1 MIRRLRKLLE
11 NHYALVVSS
20 LISSIIISL
29 ALLAGLSADRD
40 TRPRAWAMDSS
51 RTVKT
56 ASETPAEETPAEET
70 PAVERLDKPD
80 ALPEAI
86 AAEPAA
92 SVMIETP
99 TPELPSEMTAAPE
112 VETGPPEPPAQ
123 NPNEETETAGDP
135 ADAES
140 RIKETVP
147 EEPAPAEPTRRA
159 VRTLGPRSAVPIRPG
174 RILRPRR

>member
-1 MIRRLRKLLE
+1 MTRRLRKLLE

-56 ASETPAEETPAEET
+56 ASETPAEET

-123 NPNEETETAGDP
+123 NPNEETETAGEP

>member
-29 ALLAGLSADRD
+29 ALLAGISAGRD
-40 TRPRAWAMDSS
+40 TRPAWAMDSN

-56 ASETPAEETPAEET
+56 VPEAPAEETQ
-70 PAVERLDKPD
+70 AVEILDVPE

-86 AAEPAA
+86 AAEPATA
-92 SVMIETP
+92 VIIETP
-99 TPELPSEMTAAPE
+99 VPELPSEITTAPA
-112 VETGPPEPPAQ
+112 VETDLPEPPAQ
-123 NPNEETETAGDP
+123 NSNEATETVVKPMDTEP
-135 ADAES
+135 
-140 RIKETVP
+140 RVKEAV
-147 EEPAPAEPTRRA
+147 PAEPARRA

>member
-51 RTVKT
+51 TVKT
-56 ASETPAEETPAEET
+56 APEAPAEETQ
-70 PAVERLDKPD
+70 AVELLDEPE
-80 ALPEAI
+80 ALPEAV

-92 SVMIETP
+92 SVMIEAP
-99 TPELPSEMTAAPE
+99 APELPLEMTAAPD
-112 VETGPPEPPAQ
+112 VETDLPEPPAQ
-123 NPNEETETAGDP
+123 NPNEETETAVKP

-140 RIKETVP
+140 RIKEAVP

>member
-20 LISSIIISL
+20 LISSIIIISL
-29 ALLAGLSADRD
+29 ALLAGLSAGRD

-56 ASETPAEETPAEET
+56 ASETPAEETQ
-70 PAVERLDKPD
+70 AVELLDEPE
-80 ALPEAI
+80 ALPEAV

-92 SVMIETP
+92 SVMIEAP
-99 TPELPSEMTAAPE
+99 APELPLEMTAAPE
-112 VETGPPEPPAQ
+112 VETGLPESPAQ
-123 NPNEETETAGDP
+123 NLNEEAETAVKP

-140 RIKETVP
+140 RIKEAVP

>member
-51 RTVKT
+51 TVKT
-56 ASETPAEETPAEET
+56 APETPAEETQ
-70 PAVERLDKPD
+70 AVELLDEPE
-80 ALPEAI
+80 ALPEAV

-99 TPELPSEMTAAPE
+99 VPELPLEMTAAPE
-112 VETGPPEPPAQ
+112 VETGLPESPAQ
-123 NPNEETETAGDP
+123 NPNEETETAGEP

-140 RIKETVP
+140 RIKEVVP
-147 EEPAPAEPTRRA
+147 EKPAPAEPTRRA

>member
-20 LISSIIISL
+20 LISSIIIII
-29 ALLAGLSADRD
+29 ALLAGLSAGRD
-40 TRPRAWAMDSS
+40 TRPRAWAMNSS

-56 ASETPAEETPAEET
+56 ASETPAEETQ
-70 PAVERLDKPD
+70 AVEILDEPE
-80 ALPEAI
+80 ALPEAV

-92 SVMIETP
+92 SVMIEAP
-99 TPELPSEMTAAPE
+99 APELPLEMTAAPE
-112 VETGPPEPPAQ
+112 VETGLPESPAQ
-123 NPNEETETAGDP
+123 NPNEETETA
-135 ADAES
+135 DAES
-140 RIKETVP
+140 RIKEAVP
-147 EEPAPAEPTRRA
+147 EEPAPEEPPRRA

>member
-29 ALLAGLSADRD
+29 ALLAGLSAGRD
-40 TRPRAWAMDSS
+40 TRPRAWAMNSS

-56 ASETPAEETPAEET
+56 ASETPAEEPQ
-70 PAVERLDKPD
+70 AVELLDEPE
-80 ALPEAI
+80 ALPEAV

-92 SVMIETP
+92 SVMIEAP
-99 TPELPSEMTAAPE
+99 APELPLEMTAAPE
-112 VETGPPEPPAQ
+112 VETGLPESPAQ
-123 NPNEETETAGDP
+123 NPNEETETAVKP

-140 RIKETVP
+140 RIKEVVP
-147 EEPAPAEPTRRA
+147 EKPAPAEPTRRA